1 MLEIRNLTC
10 GYANEA
16 VVSSVNLTLEAG
28 EIVAILGPNGVG
40 KTTLFK
46 TVLGILPRLGG
57 EIELDGRPLDMR
69 PGGPHMR
76 RIAYVPQAHAP
87 AFAFTVEEIVLMGR
101 TSRMG
106 AFSTPSDHDREA
118 ARRVLADLGLA
129 DIAERPYTQVSGG
142 QRQMVLIARALVQE
156 PDVLVMDEPA
166 ASLDLG
172 NQARLLSSIRGLA
185 SGRGLAVLMTTHNPD
200 HALLVADKVLLF
212 GRDGGT
218 LFGDAAQVCRAE
230 NLSRAY
236 GTPVGIVEGPS
247 ACASGG
253 TLRGCVLDLGAY
265 EASQRETQPEEPA
278 EDRQEACQEA
288 QQEVSAQ

>member
-10 GYANEA
+10 GYAEKP
-16 VVSSVNLTLEAG
+16 VVCGVNLSLDAG

-57 EIELDGRPLDMR
+57 EVELDGRPLDMR

-106 AFSTPSDHDREA
+106 AFSTPSEGDRAA
-118 ARRVLADLGLA
+118 ARRVLADLGLG
-129 DIAERPYTQVSGG
+129 DIVGRPYTQISGG

-172 NQARLLSSIRGLA
+172 NQARLLSSIRELA
-185 SGRGLAVLMTTHNPD
+185 SDRGLAVLMTTHNPD

-218 LFGDAAQVCRAE
+218 LFGDASEVCRADS
-230 NLSRAY
+230 LSHAY

-247 ACASGG
+247 ACESGA

-265 EASQRETQPEEPA
+265 RAARPEGQSEGRPEA
-278 EDRQEACQEA
+278 RQERRIR
-288 QQEVSAQ
+288 